1 MNRSTDLLRNIF
13 YWLFVPVFVLA
24 AGFYLPH
31 IAGFAALITVAL
43 LLPIRRWQRLV
54 EKVVR
59 GNAKIILTIAM
70 AVFTFG
76 IAPVNKQPAPKPPE
90 DPPSIATTT
99 GATVSTTAATTTT
112 TAATVTTVVKE
123 TFVLNTNTKKFHRP
137 DCRYASDITEDNK
150 RSFHGERDNLITQGY
165 SPCGSCKP

>member
-13 YWLFVPVFVLA
+13 YWLFVLVFMLA

-31 IAGFAALITVAL
+31 VAGVAALITVAL
-43 LLPIRRWQRLV
+43 LIPVRRWQRLV

-76 IAPVNKQPAPKPPE
+76 IAPANDHTGKQPA
-90 DPPSIATTT
+90 DLPSIATTT
-99 GATVSTTAATTTT
+99 TVSTTTTTTTTTT
-112 TAATVTTVVKE
+112 TATTAATGQTY
-123 TFVLNTNTKKFHRP
+123 VLNTNSRKFHRSN
-137 DCRYASDITEDNK
+137 CRFVADMSENNK
-150 RSFHGERDNLITQGY
+150 RTFSGEREALILDGY
-165 SPCGSCKP
+165 SPCSSCDP